1 MAETSRRFLKISR
14 ANIHYEIV
22 ITLLPSRLPFF
33 QLGGWVVARVLFE
46 LENKADLSRHAE
58 IANDE

>member
-1 MAETSRRFLKISR
+1 M
-14 ANIHYEIV
+14 
-22 ITLLPSRLPFF
+22 TLLPSRLPFF